1 MKNIILQH
9 WTGNLGELEKLSQE
23 SIQEYADYCGADY
36 RLLRGSVFDK
46 SLSSQSQKL
55 AMLTEEFDD
64 YDTVVMMDIDMFRRK
79 GATKNIFTDETGIGR
94 HHGIQPTLVKNLQ
107 RRFPFLGDPSYAY
120 WGGSIYRLPREMRQK
135 LRKHYNISE
144 AIQFNNNYND
154 EGVMHRLA
162 VLAGVKNHKKW
173 YLDRQQWNH
182 SSFDEGVDQAE
193 IIHIRPKVKPGGPK
207 APKIENYRLLVERGI
222 I

>member
-9 WTGNLGELEKLSQE
+9 WTGELGELEKLSKA
-23 SIQEYADYCGADY
+23 SIEAYAEECGADY

-55 AMLTEEFDD
+55 AMLTEEFDE
-64 YDTVVMMDIDMFRRK
+64 YDIVVMMDTDMFRRK
-79 GATKNIFTDETGIGR
+79 GATKNIFTDETGVGR
-94 HHGIQPTLVKNLQ
+94 HYGIQPTLVKNLQ
-107 RRFPFLGDPSYAY
+107 RRFPFLGDPAYAY
-120 WGGSIYRLPREMRQK
+120 WGGSIYRLSREMRQK

-162 VLAGVKNHKKW
+162 VLAGVKNDSKY

-182 SSFDEGVDQAE
+182 SSFDEGVEQAE
-193 IIHIRPKVKPGGPK
+193 IIHIRPKVKQGGPK
-207 APKIENYRLLVERGI
+207 RPKIENYRSLVERGI